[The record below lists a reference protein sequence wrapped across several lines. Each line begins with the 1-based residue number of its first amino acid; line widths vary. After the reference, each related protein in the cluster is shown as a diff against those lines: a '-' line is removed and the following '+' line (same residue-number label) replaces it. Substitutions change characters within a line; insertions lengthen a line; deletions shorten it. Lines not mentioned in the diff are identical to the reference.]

1 MSKLRTIVFVAVTAA
16 FVLGLLAPLAAQETD
31 VVYIANG
38 VVARIRTAGTYS
50 TIYGRSAA
58 IDKAIAEVISTQ
70 DTQHPQVRVAMKEG
84 RWSVYCGDVRIV
96 SVYPQEAEANG
107 VPAKTLAQMWA
118 KNIKTRLPL
127 TTPKSK
133 MPPGAVLPPV
143 TVNPPPPRGRDTTA
157 PAATRTTM
165 SRSAALLLTIDAFNV
180 VRALAEDDYLG
191 KREEIA
197 RNLLKNL
204 QPFMGLPGTVVE
216 PPAVAL
222 PVPTTDRA
230 TVGPPAPPVT
240 PPPAPTESVEAAPP
254 AELVDTTGVPPG
266 HEDDPAYAKVP
277 QKHRIKAKFA
287 LAQEPYLNL
296 AASDPEVAK
305 PIGEI
310 LKAAR
315 AARTAEKFDEC
326 ETYLDHVLGLLGVA
340 AD

>member
-16 FVLGLLAPLAAQETD
+16 FGFGLLAPVAAQETD
-31 VVYIANG
+31 VIYIANG
-38 VVARIRTAGTYS
+38 VVARIRTAGTYG
-50 TIYGRSAA
+50 TLYERSAA

-70 DTQHPQVRVAMKEG
+70 DTQHPHVRVAMKDG
-84 RWSVYCGDVRIV
+84 RWSVYCGDVRII
-96 SVYPQEAEANG
+96 SVYPQEAKANG
-107 VPAKTLAQMWA
+107 VAAKTLAQMWA

-143 TVNPPPPRGRDTTA
+143 TVNPPRPARAEA
-157 PAATRTTM
+157 PAGTETTM

-197 RNLLKNL
+197 RNLLTNL
-204 QPFMGLPGTVVE
+204 QPFMRLPGAVIE
-216 PPAVAL
+216 PPAVTPPPPA
-222 PVPTTDRA
+222 TDRE
-230 TVGPPAPPVT
+230 TVGPPAPP
-240 PPPAPTESVEAAPP
+240 PPGEAPTPEEVYAP
-254 AELVDTTGVPPG
+254 AEAVDTTGIPPG
-266 HEDDPAYAKVP
+266 HENDPAYAKVP
-277 QKHRIKAKFA
+277 QKHRIKAKFE
-287 LAQEPYLNL
+287 LVRDPYLRL
-296 AASDPEVAK
+296 AASDPQAAR

-315 AARTAEKFDEC
+315 GARTAGRFDEC
-326 ETYLDHVLGLLGVA
+326 ETYLDHVLGLLGVT

>member
-16 FVLGLLAPLAAQETD
+16 FVFGLLAPLAAQETD
-31 VVYIANG
+31 DVYIANG

-50 TIYGRSAA
+50 TIYERSAA

-84 RWSVYCGDVRIV
+84 RWSVYCGDVRII

-107 VPAKTLAQMWA
+107 VAAKTLAQMWA

-143 TVNPPPPRGRDTTA
+143 TVNPPRPARAEA
-157 PAATRTTM
+157 PAGTETTM

-216 PPAVAL
+216 PPAVTP
-222 PVPTTDRA
+222 PVATTDRA
-230 TVGPPAPPVT
+230 TVGPPALPVP

-254 AELVDTTGVPPG
+254 AESVDTTGIPPG

-287 LAQEPYLNL
+287 LAQDPYLNL
-296 AASDPEVAK
+296 AARDPEAAK

-315 AARTAEKFDEC
+315 AARTAERFDEC
-326 ETYLDHVLGLLGVA
+326 ESYLDHALALLGVT

>member
-16 FVLGLLAPLAAQETD
+16 FVFGLLAPLAAQETD
-31 VVYIANG
+31 TIYIANG
-38 VVARIRTAGTYS
+38 IAARIRTAGTYS
-50 TIYGRSAA
+50 TIYERSAA

-70 DTQHPQVRVAMKEG
+70 DTQHPQVRVAMKDG

-133 MPPGAVLPPV
+133 MGPGDVLPPV
-143 TVNPPPPRGRDTTA
+143 AVNPLPPRDRDTTA
-157 PAATRTTM
+157 PAATGTTM
-165 SRSAALLLTIDAFNV
+165 SRSAALLLTIDSFNV

-222 PVPTTDRA
+222 PVATTDRE
-230 TVGPPAPPVT
+230 TVGPPALRM
-240 PPPAPTESVEAAPP
+240 PPPSGLTEPVEAAPP
-254 AELVDTTGVPPG
+254 AESVDTTGIPPG

-287 LAQEPYLNL
+287 LAQDPYLNL
-296 AASDPEVAK
+296 AASDPEAAE

-326 ETYLDHVLGLLGVA
+326 ESYIDHVLALLGVT